1 MTDYESSDH
10 EYNLYKNGSFDSC
23 ASAHSLAVHLSLQNN
38 TLSELRTKKTGSR
51 VLREA
56 FFVLCEIPMFSWS
69 GAGWDFPRNFL
80 ELFRERLPNQAAE
93 GLEVIA
99 VLNCEV

>member
-1 MTDYESSDH
+1 MRT
-10 EYNLYKNGSFDSC
+10 SC
-23 ASAHSLAVHLSLQNN
+23 Q
-38 TLSELRTKKTGSR
+38 KKPGVEFYGKR
-51 VLREA
+51 

-93 GLEVIA
+93 GFEVIA